1 MTWYVSHQENKFRNR
16 KTVVG
21 GIKYDSK
28 KEGNYANDLALM
40 LRVNEIKSWEPKPRY
55 DLFGKNG
62 KKICTIIPDFL
73 IELHDGQ
80 FEVHEVKSVVTM
92 TPTWALKR
100 KLFEDNYPEIVYRVI
115 L

>member
-1 MTWYVSHQENKFRNR
+1 MTWYVGTRENKFRNR

-21 GIKYDSK
+21 GVKYDSK
-28 KEGNYANDLALM
+28 LEGNYANDLFLM
-40 LRVNEIKSWEPKPRY
+40 KKAKEIKDWYPKPRY

-62 KKICTIIPDFL
+62 KKICTIIPDF
-73 IELHDGQ
+73 HVTTNDGSE
-80 FEVHEVKSVVTM
+80 EVHEVKSRITQ
-92 TPTWALKR
+92 TPTWSIKR